1 MKILYAAGN
10 NTSARI
16 QLSRFLTAMEDKPYT
31 VKIAA
36 YKKSSPKDI
45 SIDWT
50 LDCLLNIFK
59 PDNISTDNEN
69 FEIYYE
75 QVKEYSPDLIISDL
89 EYFTSHIAN
98 VLNTAIWQ
106 CSSTLVNHGLTR
118 KTKYDLGVFK
128 NHAYT
133 FNRNLLQIQ
142 RTTNILE
149 NANQKLIY
157 AHYGDMKEAPPI
169 NSQYEWI
176 RPYHQIGKISIPC
189 QHNLV
194 GITPASNKALIN
206 ILKNQ
211 RDCVLFTE
219 AYTEKYEGLQV
230 KNIKNEEEYFCNL
243 QNSKALV
250 CEGQTSFLAD
260 AFYNGKPSVIYTDYH
275 DAECILNHIISEK
288 FKLSS
293 SSTDNIMQIN
303 STQTNNI
310 LYLHEK
316 IERII

>member
-10 NTSARI
+10 NSSAKI
-16 QLSRFLTAMEDKPYT
+16 QLSRFIDAAPSHIIK
-31 VKIAA
+31 VAA

-59 PDNISTDNEN
+59 PDHISTESNEN
-69 FEIYYE
+69 FEVYYE
-75 QVKEYSPDLIISDL
+75 QVKEFAPDLIISDL
-89 EYFTSHIAN
+89 EYFTSYIAN
-98 VLNTAIWQ
+98 VLNVPVWQ
-106 CSSTLVNHGLTR
+106 CSSALINHGLAR
-118 KTKYDLGVFK
+118 KSKYDLGVFK
-128 NHAYT
+128 THAYT
-133 FNRNLLQIQ
+133 FNRNAQQIQ
-142 RTTNILE
+142 RNTNIIS
-149 NANQKLIY
+149 NADQKFIY
-157 AHYGDMKEAPPI
+157 SHYGDME
-169 NSQYEWI
+169 NSPEITEGYEWI
-176 RPYHQIGKISIPC
+176 RPYHQIGKESVPC

-194 GITPASNKALIN
+194 GITPSSNKAMIR

-230 KNIKNEEEYFCNL
+230 KNIRNEEEYFCNL

-260 AFYNGKPSVIYTDYH
+260 AFYNHKPSVIYTDYS
-275 DAECILNHIISEK
+275 DPECILNTVISEK
-288 FKLSS
+288 FKLSTS
-293 SSTDNIMQIN
+293 VDNIIQIN
-303 STQTNNI
+303 KPQLNNQI

-316 IERII
+316 IERIT